1 MGRSFKTRAR
11 SRARRQEKDT
21 GLSLVVRVKC
31 SHGEMGADGA
41 THHPLTII
49 LNKRMVVKHISSAC
63 AKRPADESEAAVMR
77 GLLGDNE
84 YVSCAWCVD
93 HVRTMLRT
101 NPFSSGRKAA
111 AAALEQAADH
121 PSLISGVV
129 NAVKRRTGYVLG
141 SDEENCGTMRMEALD
156 ALVRGLTPTSDR
168 FGGYGPANWKWD
180 VVVSGNRL
188 YARVAV
194 GWTGKNCVAAY
205 CGAGRWQIDFN
216 EVEAAARKI
225 TGPDACR
232 DDARRYTCPV
242 CNVRVGSMA
251 AHNKS
256 ARHLSRFQNYVLDQL
271 AIIGGRLNRRNES
284 V

>member
-21 GLSLVVRVKC
+21 GLSLTVRVKC
-31 SHGEMGADGA
+31 SHGELGADGA
-41 THHPLTII
+41 TRHPLTIT
-49 LNKRMVVKHISSAC
+49 LDKRMVVKHISSTC

-77 GLLGDNE
+77 GLLGDKE
-84 YVSCAWCVD
+84 YVSCTWCVD
-93 HVRTMLRT
+93 HVRAMLGAS
-101 NPFSSGRKAA
+101 PFGSARRAA
-111 AAALEQAADH
+111 AAALEQATDH

-129 NAVKRRTGYVLG
+129 NAVKRRNGYVQ
-141 SDEENCGTMRMEALD
+141 SSAEENRGTMRMEALD

-168 FGGYGPANWKWD
+168 YGGHGPASWKWD
-180 VVVSGNRL
+180 VVVSGKRI
-188 YARVAV
+188 YARIAI

-205 CGAGRWQIDFN
+205 CGAGRWQIDFK
-216 EVEAAARKI
+216 EVESAARKV
-225 TGPDACR
+225 TGPEAWR
-232 DDARRYTCPV
+232 DDTRMYTCPV

-256 ARHLSRFQNYVLDQL
+256 VRHLSRFQNYVLDQL
-271 AIIGGRLNRRNES
+271 AIIGGRMNRRNES